1 MSANGD
7 KNKNAVKRP
16 PLKDLEGELQRE
28 RYKTR
33 YRRVLRS
40 TVFTLVTVAAV
51 AILVATLWMPVLQI
65 YGASMTPTLTDG
77 EIVIARKVR
86 NLKQGDIVAFY
97 YNNRILV
104 KRYIASA
111 GDWVNID
118 EDGNVYV
125 NNELLDEPYV
135 EEKALGECNIELPYQ
150 VPENRIF
157 VLGDHRS
164 VSIDSRS
171 SSVGCVAEDQIVG
184 ELVFCV
190 WPFNSLGLIK

>member
-1 MSANGD
+1 MR
-7 KNKNAVKRP
+7 KNRTYRLP
-16 PLKDLEGELQRE
+16 TEQEIQTELERT

-33 YRRVLRS
+33 YRRTLLNTIEV
-40 TVFTLVTVAAV
+40 LVTVAAV
-51 AILVATLWMPVLQI
+51 SVLVAMLLLPVLQI
-65 YGASMTPTLTDG
+65 HGSSMTPTLEDG
-77 EIVIARKVR
+77 QIVLALQRSEM
-86 NLKQGDIVAFY
+86 KQGDLIAFY
-97 YNNRILV
+97 YGDKLLI
-104 KRYIASA
+104 KRCIAA
-111 GDWVNID
+111 PGQWVDID

-125 NNELLDEPYV
+125 DSILLEEPYL

-190 WPFNSLGLIK
+190 WPFSNLGIIR